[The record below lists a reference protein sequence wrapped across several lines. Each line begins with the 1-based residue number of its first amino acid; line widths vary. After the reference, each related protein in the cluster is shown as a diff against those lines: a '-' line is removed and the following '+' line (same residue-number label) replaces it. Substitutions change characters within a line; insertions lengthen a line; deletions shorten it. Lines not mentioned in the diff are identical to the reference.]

1 MKFQHLLPLLPLVW
15 AQYPVDDSSNHTV
28 WLCGDSTMAPGGG
41 HNGTE
46 GFGQY
51 LHYSFDSDLI
61 RINNSAYAGRS
72 ARTFTREGRFQAVA
86 DKIVPGDWVV
96 IEFGHNDGMF
106 HAPELD
112 EKTLAYHDTDDGQGT
127 VPSNDTKSRVD
138 CPGMGNETCIG
149 SYNNQTEIVQTYV
162 TYLQNASSIFLSLG
176 ARVIISPPTPTNP
189 YLTANGSFAWTPTKY
204 SYYSWYIVSSLGG
217 PEAGIYYVDHSSY
230 IAQALQLLGADV
242 VNAGFPMDNTHTSP
256 YIADVVAKAFVL
268 GLKCGTSPLQD
279 YVVNATSRIQGPEL
293 GICLSVNDT
302 LPI

>member
-1 MKFQHLLPLLPLVW
+1 MKL
-15 AQYPVDDSSNHTV
+15 QYLFPILSFIRTQTQARYVEAEPNV
-28 WLCGDSTMAPGGG
+28 LWLCSDSTAAPGGG

-51 LHYSFDSDLI
+51 LQYSFDSDLI

-96 IEFGHNDGMF
+96 IEFGHND
-106 HAPELD
+106 
-112 EKTLAYHDTDDGQGT
+112 DDGQGT

-189 YLTANGSFAWTPTKY
+189 YLNANETFEWTPTKY

-217 PEAGIYYVDHSSY
+217 PDAGIYYVDHSSY
-230 IAQALQLLGADV
+230 NAQALQLLGADV

-256 YIADVVAKAFVL
+256 FLADVFARAFVL

-293 GICLSVNDT
+293 GGCLSVNDT